1 MRRRRYLP
9 SLRDRTVLVH
19 AGERTIEGV
28 IVQDAVDG
36 LVVRA
41 AKLHTDGQVVGM
53 AGDVFVP
60 RDTLVLVQV
69 P

>member
-1 MRRRRYLP
+1 MRRRYLRT
-9 SLRDRTVLVH
+9 LRDRTVLVH

-28 IVQDAVDG
+28 IVQDAADG
-36 LVVRA
+36 LVMRA